1 MKSSSFLKIAVLA
14 MPLMLTSCFLHKKS
28 VKEETPAPLTVEQQ
42 QQKDF
47 VERVEDNVLNARFV
61 TSKVKFSVEVGA
73 QKLTLTGNLK
83 MKRDD
88 VIRLQLMAFGFVEAG
103 RIEFTKDYVLIMDR
117 INKQY
122 LKAPWMQVDFL
133 RNSGLDFTSMQALF
147 WNELFKPNP
156 VIVGKKV
163 AASDTTAVYTTIESG
178 DDMIIQLNEGKMDY
192 SWLVGRKD
200 VAIKMANIQYKDRF
214 NPENSAQLNWDY
226 DKFEMLSGKKF
237 PTKHNVALTT
247 AKKDVKLGMTLNYL
261 GNDTDWEPR
270 TEVSNKYREVTVD
283 EILRRFMSL

>member
-28 VKEETPAPLTVEQQ
+28 VKEETPTPLTAEQQ

-47 VERVEDNVLNARFV
+47 VSRVKENVQTARFV

-103 RIEFTKDYVLIMDR
+103 RIEMTKDYVLIMDR

-133 RNSGLDFTSMQALF
+133 RNSGLDFSSMQSLF
-147 WNELFKPNP
+147 WNELFKPNA
-156 VIVGKKV
+156 VIIGKKV
-163 AASDTTAVYTTIESG
+163 SASDTTATYTTLESG

-214 NPENSAQLNWDY
+214 SPENNAQLNWDY
-226 DKFEMLSGKKF
+226 DKFEMFSSKKF
-237 PTKHNVALTT
+237 PTKHAITLTT
-247 AKKDVKLGMTLNYL
+247 AKKEVKLGMTLNYL
-261 GNDTDWEPR
+261 GNDTEWETR